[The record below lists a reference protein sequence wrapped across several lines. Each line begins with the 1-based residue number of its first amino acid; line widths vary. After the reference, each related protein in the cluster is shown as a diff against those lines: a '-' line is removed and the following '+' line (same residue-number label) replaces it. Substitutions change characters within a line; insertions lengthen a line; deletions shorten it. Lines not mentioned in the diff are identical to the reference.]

1 MRSPRRYG
9 DADSNCTA
17 SMGFISF
24 VMGAFLVTQAFGV
37 TGFGGAA
44 LMLLLWVTFGHF
56 LGAPA
61 GIGVLASYDLWDEQE
76 AVGALMLHCFLF
88 SGACWLLD
96 KVYSNDI
103 MLWFV
108 MASGINGLLMA
119 PAMVKEKQDQIN
131 SKSE

>member
-1 MRSPRRYG
+1 
-9 DADSNCTA
+9 
-17 SMGFISF
+17 MGFISF

-56 LGAPA
+56 LGAPPC
-61 GIGVLASYDLWDEQE
+61 IGVLASYSLWDEDE
-76 AVGALMLHCFLF
+76 AFQVLFVQGFLGMG
-88 SGACWLLD
+88 STWLLD
-96 KVYSNDI
+96 TVYSNDI
-103 MLWFV
+103 MLWFC

-119 PAMVKEKQDQIN
+119 PAMVKEKKDQIN